1 LKNGVK
7 NVFLVFLALCIPA
20 LLILSGVQ
28 SSRYSKLENEIRELE
43 KQQTELI
50 EKNSQLISEISVLS
64 SSERIEEIAVEKLG
78 MKKAKSDEII
88 RVEVKGESK

>member
-1 LKNGVK
+1 MKNGVK
-7 NVFLVFLALCIPA
+7 NLLLIFLALCIPA

-28 SSRYSKLENEIRELE
+28 ASRYSKLENEIRELE
-43 KQQTELI
+43 NQQTELI

-78 MKKAKSDEII
+78 MKKAKSDEIV